1 MYAENHRSRN
11 RIETFLGNHHAFAD
25 SKGRTLVVCATH
37 DEIDRVTE
45 SIRDRKR
52 ASGQLGE
59 GVGLTR
65 HVSLNWTK
73 AQKADLQ
80 HYRPGQMLGFNR
92 AVKGILKN
100 EAVEVVGVAEN
111 VIAVRS
117 ANGMQSTISKRHA
130 GSFDVLEAKPIEVS
144 AGDRLLLTA
153 NRRDAGLRVTNGEL
167 VTVFGIDA
175 LGRIQLEDD
184 RQLPADYRS
193 FTHGYAVT
201 AHRSQGKT
209 ADSVILSGD
218 GMPKELFY
226 VAASR
231 GRHSVTVI
239 TSDKERLQRTVGR
252 SMARTSATEL
262 LRDRTKCVRHGAPR
276 GIEMA
281 REMVRRAAALLTAA
295 SQQVVQQELSR
306 LRERKERRRERGL
319 GR

>member
-1 MYAENHRSRN
+1 MGAVREVGFSDRAGA
-11 RIETFLGNHHAFAD
+11 IADAFAD

-37 DEIDRVTE
+37 DEIDRVTAA
-45 SIRDRKR
+45 IRDRKS

-59 GVGLTR
+59 GVALTR

-80 HYRPGQMLGFNR
+80 NYRPGQMLGLHR

-111 VIAVRS
+111 GIAIRS
-117 ANGMQSTISKRHA
+117 ADGIQSTISKRHA
-130 GSFDVLEAKPIEVS
+130 GSFVVLEAKPIEVS

-153 NRRDAGLRVTNGEL
+153 NRRDADLRITNGEL
-167 VTVFGIDA
+167 VTVSAVDA
-175 LGRIQLEDD
+175 GGRIQLEDG
-184 RQLPADYRS
+184 RRLPADYRS

-209 ADSVILSGD
+209 VDSVILSAD
-218 GMPKELFY
+218 GMQKELFY

-231 GRHSVTVI
+231 GRYSVTVF
-239 TSDKERLQRTVGR
+239 TSDKERLQQTAGR

-262 LRDRTKCVRHGAPR
+262 LRDRSKCVRRGAPR

-281 REMVRRAAALLTAA
+281 REMVRKAAALLSTV
-295 SQQVVQQELSR
+295 SKYVVQHELSR